1 MSWPW
6 KIALSLSWGLVL
18 AGGLAYWAGATLLGL
33 AWIYLYGDDP
43 WPGHFDTVFLVVAVL
58 AALLAF
64 AAVAAA
70 FVFLPRISPWLD
82 RRLQVSAAL
91 RWAMLAMPLLVTAGV
106 VGAYERGE
114 AESARSFA
122 ADQALERRRAEAHR
136 LISAEWRLDRTAGRL
151 IIELAADGVAEGS
164 YALLWEA
171 RGAGEPDPVGLGSSS
186 HRLTPGPAKL
196 ILELDAA
203 ELARS
208 YAEAVLTRPEAVQ
221 IDLTLTIELALA
233 WEEDSATGQNSPLRL
248 TVPISYHYR
257 PDGSVQFSPAP
268 S

>member
-43 WPGHFDTVFLVVAVL
+43 WPGHFDTMFLVVAVL

-91 RWAMLAMPLLVTAGV
+91 RWAMLAMPLLVTA
-106 VGAYERGE
+106 
-114 AESARSFA
+114 
-122 ADQALERRRAEAHR
+122 
-136 LISAEWRLDRTAGRL
+136 
-151 IIELAADGVAEGS
+151 
-164 YALLWEA
+164 
-171 RGAGEPDPVGLGSSS
+171 
-186 HRLTPGPAKL
+186 
-196 ILELDAA
+196 
-203 ELARS
+203 
-208 YAEAVLTRPEAVQ
+208 
-221 IDLTLTIELALA
+221 
-233 WEEDSATGQNSPLRL
+233 
-248 TVPISYHYR
+248 
-257 PDGSVQFSPAP
+257 
-268 S
+268 